1 MKIERENIGDGPRGD
16 DSFADPLRFSGGC
29 GIIMSK

>member
-1 MKIERENIGDGPRGD
+1 MKIERENIGDCPRRE